1 MSQEILAVVA
11 GKEITEADFEAFL
24 QALPREQRPYL
35 SNPQFREQCKEQ
47 LISMHMFSQLGVD
60 TKLDE
65 TEEFKNM
72 LEEARREILAQLAV
86 RETLKDVTVTDEEAK
101 EYFDANQQQFVKGGT
116 VSAKHILVETEE
128 KCNEILEKITSG
140 EIEFE
145 AAAKE
150 YSSCPSGAKGGDLG
164 EFGRGQMVKEF
175 EEAAFAA
182 EIGHVAGPVK
192 TAFGCH
198 LIKVEKKTEESP
210 STFEEVKDTIARTL
224 MQQKQNVVYN
234 AKVAEMKEKYLQK

>member
-47 LISMHMFSQLGVD
+47 MIAMHMFSQLGVD

-65 TEEFKNM
+65 TEEFKSM

-86 RETLKDVTVTDEEAK
+86 RETLKDVTVSEEETKAYY
-101 EYFDANQQQFVKGGT
+101 EENQKQFVKGGT
-116 VSAKHILVETEE
+116 VSAKHILVDSEE
-128 KCNEILEKITSG
+128 KCNEILEKIVSG
-140 EIEFE
+140 ATEFE

-164 EFGRGQMVKEF
+164 EFGKGQMVKEF
-175 EEAAFAA
+175 EEAAFTA
-182 EIGHVAGPVK
+182 EIGHVVGPVK
-192 TAFGCH
+192 TQFGYH
-198 LIKVEKKTEESP
+198 LIKVENKTEESL
-210 STFEEVKDTIARTL
+210 SSFEEVREMIARTL
-224 MQQKQNVVYN
+224 VQQKQNVAYG
-234 AKVAEMKEKYLQK
+234 AKVAEMKENYLEK